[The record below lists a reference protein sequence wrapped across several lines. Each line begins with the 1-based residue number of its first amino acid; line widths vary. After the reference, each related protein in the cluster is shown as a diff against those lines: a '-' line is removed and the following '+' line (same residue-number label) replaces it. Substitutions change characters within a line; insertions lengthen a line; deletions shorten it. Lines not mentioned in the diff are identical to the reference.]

1 MDQNK
6 IQNLDGFS
14 QKFSIQIAWG
24 EMDSYLHVNNAMY
37 FRYFESARIESF
49 AKDHILES
57 MSKNKIGPILAET
70 SCKFIRPI
78 TFPDTIEVG
87 IKSKILDDFAFIQEY
102 GIYSTAQKRIVALGT
117 GKIVFFDYNI
127 QSKTKIPAT
136 ILNLFLENE

>member
-37 FRYFESARIESF
+37 FR
-49 AKDHILES
+49 S